1 MLQAP
6 RRGKG
11 RKAAIAGTISIVLA
25 LAAAWVFLPA
35 GRAAPTPAD
44 HETEDFLGFSDAVEA
59 IARAAGITR
68 TVHDQPRAE
77 ELSIVSARY
86 GADESWI
93 DVTEQ
98 FASAVRDGRLAIPEG
113 NSIAGDPAFGKPKVL
128 HVDCV
133 LNGQR
138 QPHSARE
145 GQTLYIPPIAGQN
158 FAFEVI
164 SNEAQLTS
172 LAAACTAE
180 VGFYG
185 RNLLTGRSI
194 AYRADQPA
202 CLASI
207 VKLFVLLEVM
217 RRDEAGTLD
226 LKEKIDLVRSEE
238 TVTCPI
244 SEALDLM
251 IGQSDND
258 ATNALAALVGYDRV
272 NALPAQLGIEGLSEK
287 IMPEP
292 GVLASVLDERVK
304 GPRLLPEDKLLPQ
317 HGTARAMVRYFEL
330 LHDGK
335 LLDGRTGSRVL
346 EVLNRNPKMF
356 APNAT
361 PADCRS
367 VGKGGSLGWTILPWP
382 HYEMAGWALYIYGE
396 NTAVAFCFWGEWFP
410 SAMTAEERRG
420 WCSGLSD
427 AIVNLLLQGEPRPDR
442 TDNPESAGDVGD
454 DG

>member
-6 RRGKG
+6 GKG
-11 RKAAIAGTISIVLA
+11 KSSNAAIAGTMSIVLA
-25 LAAAWVFLPA
+25 LAAAWMFLPA
-35 GRAAPTPAD
+35 GRAAPMQAD
-44 HETEDFLGFSDAVEA
+44 DATEDIVRFSDAVA
-59 IARAAGITR
+59 AVARAAGMTR
-68 TVHDQPRAE
+68 TVPDQPRAE

-98 FASAVRDGRLAIPEG
+98 LASAVKNGRVAIQAG
-113 NSIAGDPAFGKPKVL
+113 NSIAGDPVFGKPKVL

-138 QPHSARE
+138 QSLSARE
-145 GQTLYIPPIAGQN
+145 GQTLYIPPIAGRN

-164 SNEAQLTS
+164 SNEDRLVS
-172 LAAACTAE
+172 LAAACPAE
-180 VGFYG
+180 IGFFG
-185 RNLLTGRSI
+185 KNLVTGRTI
-194 AYRADQPA
+194 AYQADQPA

-226 LKEKIDLVRSEE
+226 LKEKIDFARSEG
-238 TVTCPI
+238 TVTCTI

-251 IGQSDND
+251 IGLSDNG

-304 GPRLLPEDKLLPQ
+304 GPRLLPENKLLPQ

-335 LLDGRTGSRVL
+335 LLDSPTSGRVL
-346 EVLNRNPKMF
+346 EVLNRNPKLF

-361 PADCRS
+361 PVDCRS
-367 VGKGGSLGWTILPWP
+367 VGKGGSLVWIRPP
-382 HYEMAGWALYIYGE
+382 RPRYEMVGWALYIYGE
-396 NTAVAFCFWGEWFP
+396 DTAVAFCFWGEWFP
-410 SAMTAEERRG
+410 GAMTAEQRWE
-420 WCSGLSD
+420 WCGGLSD
-427 AIVNLLLQGEPRPDR
+427 AIVNLLLQGEQQPERQD
-442 TDNPESAGDVGD
+442 DPESAGDVGN